1 MRRARASTNR
11 SMDGWGFGEKPPNR
25 LLDGMGF
32 ICMVRLEVLARSE
45 KSDGLQRSRLRTE
58 GCDAHGLLRC
68 GVDGLFLLAVC
79 GMPIVYGA

>member
-25 LLDGMGF
+25 LFDGIGF
-32 ICMVRLEVLARSE
+32 IYMVRLEVLARSE
-45 KSDGLQRSRLRTE
+45 KSDGRLRTE